1 MARVL
6 ALLRFPSRAMMRA
19 KHFRLHFMT
28 VAPQP
33 SASKIPDPPE
43 APARNFWQRRVR
55 DPILAQLKQ
64 GVTPD
69 KIALTLALGVACGLF
84 PFLGFTTLL
93 CFVVA
98 VVLKLNQPI
107 IHIVNQLLW
116 PVHLTAIVFYIRS
129 GEWLYGIKPIRYNP
143 NEIAHLF
150 MHSQREF
157 WHHFGLIS
165 LCAFIT
171 WLISVPIV
179 VACIYYPV
187 RPILKKL
194 AALRQA
200 KAEAAKNAS

>member
-1 MARVL
+1 MPVVSKD
-6 ALLRFPSRAMMRA
+6 PTSRTAA
-19 KHFRLHFMT
+19 T
-28 VAPQP
+28 
-33 SASKIPDPPE
+33 PDE
-43 APARNFWQRRVR
+43 PARSFWQRRVR

-98 VVLKLNQPI
+98 IVLKLNQPI

-150 MHSQREF
+150 MHSQQQF
-157 WHHFGLIS
+157 WQHFGLIC

-171 WLISVPIV
+171 WLISTPFV
-179 VACIYYPV
+179 VAGIYYSV
-187 RPILKKL
+187 RPVLKKL

-200 KAEAAKNAS
+200 KIDAAKSRS

>member
-1 MARVL
+1 MIAD
-6 ALLRFPSRAMMRA
+6 P
-19 KHFRLHFMT
+19 K
-28 VAPQP
+28 APP
-33 SASKIPDPPE
+33 TPAPDISG
-43 APARNFWQRRVR
+43 APARSFWQRRVN

-84 PFLGFTTLL
+84 PFLGLTTVL

-98 VVLKLNQPI
+98 IKLKLNQPI

-129 GEWLYGIKPIRYNP
+129 SVWLYGIKPIRYNP

-157 WHHFGLIS
+157 WQHFGLIS

-171 WLISVPIV
+171 WLISVPFV
-179 VACIYYPV
+179 VVCIYYPV
-187 RPILKKL
+187 RPLLRKL
-194 AALRQA
+194 AAIRQA
-200 KAEAAKNAS
+200 KASATKSAP

>member
-1 MARVL
+1 
-6 ALLRFPSRAMMRA
+6 
-19 KHFRLHFMT
+19 MT
-28 VAPQP
+28 VDPKISPP
-33 SASKIPDPPE
+33 SSALATPTRS
-43 APARNFWQRRVR
+43 FWQRRVK

-98 VVLKLNQPI
+98 IALKLNQPI

-157 WHHFGLIS
+157 WQHFGLLS

-179 VACIYYPV
+179 VVCIYYPV
-187 RPILKKL
+187 RPVLRKL

-200 KAEAAKNAS
+200 KAIANANKSTT